1 MIKIIGSVPDQLT
14 MFVFEKA
21 NHNFRKPIL
30 TLGFILITML
40 TLFFDNIDSYA
51 FTPKKEFGFSIVGS
65 IFFNTSFTE
74 WLTNAIYLYMFADNI
89 EDVVGHFYFF
99 ILFLFFGILANLT
112 YFLFHTN
119 SIIPV
124 IGTSGVISG
133 ILGMYFVFFPNVK
146 STMVFEKATFRDIP
160 IFISLSIWI
169 LIQSYFYIVEL
180 NNQVRSVYGGQVIT
194 FLMGIIIAQ
203 IFIRYKFLDRLDHN
217 IRLSTFINK
226 TVLCPS
232 CSNPIPTEKYGR
244 LHCSACN
251 TNFFF
256 DRHGKKFL

>member
-1 MIKIIGSVPDQLT
+1 

-30 TLGFILITML
+30 TLGFILVSMV

-51 FTPKKEFGFSIVGS
+51 FTPKKEFGSSLFVSF
-65 IFFNTSFTE
+65 FFNSSLSE
-74 WLTNAIYLYMFADNI
+74 WFTNAIYLYMFADNI

-99 ILFLFFGILANLT
+99 LLFLFFGVLANLT
-112 YFLFHTN
+112 YFLFHMN
-119 SIIPV
+119 SIVPIV
-124 IGTSGVISG
+124 GTSGVISG

-146 STMVFEKATFRDIP
+146 STMVFERASFRDVP
-160 IFISLSIWI
+160 ILISLSIWI
-169 LIQSYFYIVEL
+169 LIQSYFYIVEFHYHT
-180 NNQVRSVYGGQVIT
+180 RSTYAGQVVA
-194 FLMGIIIAQ
+194 FLTGVIIAQ
-203 IFIRYKFLDRLDHN
+203 FFVRNNFLDRLEQN
-217 IRLSTFINK
+217 IRISTFINK

-232 CSNPIPTEKYGR
+232 CNKPIPAKKYGR
-244 LHCSACN
+244 IHCSSCN

>member
-1 MIKIIGSVPDQLT
+1 

-21 NHNFRKPIL
+21 NHNYRKPIL
-30 TLGFILITML
+30 TLGFIFLTML
-40 TLFFDNIDSYA
+40 TLFFDHPESYA
-51 FTPKKEFGFSIVGS
+51 FTPKKEFGFSIVSS
-65 IFFNTSFTE
+65 IFFNSSFTE
-74 WLTNAIYLYMFADNI
+74 WITNAVYLYMFADNI

-99 ILFLFFGILANLT
+99 ILFLFFGIVANLT
-112 YFLFHTN
+112 YFLFHMN
-119 SIIPV
+119 SIVPV

-146 STMVFEKATFRDIP
+146 STMVFEKVTFRDVP
-160 IFISLSIWI
+160 IFISLSVWI
-169 LIQSYFYIVEL
+169 LIQSYFYVVEL
-180 NNQVRSVYGGQVIT
+180 DKQVRSVYGGQVVA
-194 FLMGIIIAQ
+194 FLTGLTLAH
-203 IFIRYKFLDRLDHN
+203 IFIRYQFLDRLEHN
-217 IRLSTFINK
+217 LRLSTFINK

-232 CSNPIPTEKYGR
+232 CSKPIPTKKYGR